1 MRDRSNGGID
11 ETGRRQ
17 SLASGQPSF
26 RQNRHPFLIGVAG
39 GTASGK
45 TTVCDRIMQRL
56 HDQCVVMLSQ
66 DSFYRTLTPE
76 EMVLAKANNY
86 NFDHPDALD
95 RQELLHC
102 LQGLKE
108 GRSVD
113 IPVYDFA
120 THSRSTETRRVD
132 PADVVIMEGILVLAM
147 EEIRGQLNMKIY
159 TDTDDDVRLARRIQR
174 DVASRGRDVASV
186 IEQYTR
192 FVKPAFDQFI
202 GPSRRHADII
212 VPWQSS
218 ENVVAIDLIT
228 EHIRLKLR
236 QHDLIR
242 IYRNLEVMPSNFQM
256 RGMHTILRDRE
267 TSNSDFVFYADR
279 INRLLVEAGL
289 GHLPFTEKI
298 VTTPTGHKYVGVEF
312 ARGLCGV
319 SVIRSGEA
327 MEAALRECCQGI
339 KIGKILVH
347 RHGKS
352 EDIIYEKLPSDI
364 SRRYVLLLD
373 PVLGTGNTACKAI
386 QVLLDKGVEESKILF
401 LCIIAAPPG
410 IHRVCQTY
418 PSVKV
423 ITSEI
428 DSGIDENCG
437 SASSTSRQRTSVS
450 SLGFEDDKFSWQ
462 EFFNSDLPKKL
473 GGLVALLLLSRV
485 GVYIRLPGVDVDA
498 FADSLTNSGLMG
510 YIDTLSGGSI
520 SKVGLFSLGIIPY
533 INASIVLQLFSA
545 AFPTLKKLQRD
556 EGAAGR
562 AKFQYYQKLLAFAF
576 AIVQA
581 VGQLFYIRPF
591 VDDFTPGWL
600 AGSSCALVAGAL
612 ALVYIADTI
621 SELKLGNGTSVLIF
635 ANIASALPASIG
647 QLVAQND
654 SNDPTNVA
662 VFFVAFALTTL
673 GIIYVQEAERRIPVN
688 YSNRYS
694 SGNLARQSY
703 LPFKVNATGVMPL
716 IFASSLL
723 ALPAALARYTDSAAL
738 DDFSRTIGPGGPL
751 YVPFNVALIVFF
763 NYYYTFL
770 QLEPKDLAEQLK
782 KGGAAIPAIRPG
794 RQTAEYVTRTLTR
807 MSLLGSVFLGALSAA
822 PALVEGITHL
832 TAFRGFA
839 GTSVLIMVGVA
850 TDTARRIRAEQ
861 AMAKYQDVDKLYDN
875 LKL

>member
-1 MRDRSNGGID
+1 MQALAPQRTIAGAPQGKAPCFPLAFKHANPAKGLCS
-11 ETGRRQ
+11 
-17 SLASGQPSF
+17 SLLQ
-26 RQNRHPFLIGVAG
+26 R
-39 GTASGK
+39 
-45 TTVCDRIMQRL
+45 TTC
-56 HDQCVVMLSQ
+56 
-66 DSFYRTLTPE
+66 
-76 EMVLAKANNY
+76 
-86 NFDHPDALD
+86 
-95 RQELLHC
+95 
-102 LQGLKE
+102 
-108 GRSVD
+108 
-113 IPVYDFA
+113 
-120 THSRSTETRRVD
+120 RRVTLLPVRAAPETEPGTSEKPQL
-132 PADVVIMEGILVLAM
+132 PAAGPSQNGTGEASTSGTSGGSVSSS
-147 EEIRGQLNMKIY
+147 
-159 TDTDDDVRLARRIQR
+159 TSTARR
-174 DVASRGRDVASV
+174 A
-186 IEQYTR
+186 
-192 FVKPAFDQFI
+192 
-202 GPSRRHADII
+202 
-212 VPWQSS
+212 
-218 ENVVAIDLIT
+218 
-228 EHIRLKLR
+228 
-236 QHDLIR
+236 
-242 IYRNLEVMPSNFQM
+242 
-256 RGMHTILRDRE
+256 
-267 TSNSDFVFYADR
+267 
-279 INRLLVEAGL
+279 
-289 GHLPFTEKI
+289 
-298 VTTPTGHKYVGVEF
+298 
-312 ARGLCGV
+312 
-319 SVIRSGEA
+319 
-327 MEAALRECCQGI
+327 
-339 KIGKILVH
+339 
-347 RHGKS
+347 
-352 EDIIYEKLPSDI
+352 
-364 SRRYVLLLD
+364 
-373 PVLGTGNTACKAI
+373 
-386 QVLLDKGVEESKILF
+386 
-401 LCIIAAPPG
+401 
-410 IHRVCQTY
+410 
-418 PSVKV
+418 
-423 ITSEI
+423 
-428 DSGIDENCG
+428 
-437 SASSTSRQRTSVS
+437 SASSLGSV
-450 SLGFEDDKFSWQ
+450 EDDGFSWT

-473 GGLVALLLLSRV
+473 GGLLALLLLSRV

-498 FADSLTNSGLMG
+498 FADSLTNSGLLG

-545 AFPTLKKLQRD
+545 AFPSLKKLQRD

-600 AGSSCALVAGAL
+600 AGSSCALVAGAM

-647 QLVAQND
+647 QLVAQNG
-654 SNDPTNVA
+654 NENPANVA
-662 VFFVAFALTTL
+662 FFFAAFAATTL

-738 DDFSRTIGPGGPL
+738 DEFSRTVGPGGSL

-782 KGGAAIPAIRPG
+782 KSGAAIPAIRPG

-807 MSLLGSVFLGALSAA
+807 MSMLGSVFLGALSAA
-822 PALVEGITHL
+822 PAMVEAVTHL